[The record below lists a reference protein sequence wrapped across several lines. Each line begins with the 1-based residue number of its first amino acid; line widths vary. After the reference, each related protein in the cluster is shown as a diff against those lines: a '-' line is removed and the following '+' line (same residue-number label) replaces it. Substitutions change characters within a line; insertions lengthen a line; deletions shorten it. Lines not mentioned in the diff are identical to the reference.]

1 MVDRAFATYD
11 AEAGVAGLGV
21 SGVSG
26 YSGEGLLSGPLAT
39 NNVVVRDTATVTLLE
54 NVSVNTL
61 NFTPGGSGTID
72 LGGFKLT
79 LAGGG
84 LISGLEGNDR
94 TNTFQN
100 GTITSGL
107 AGGDLYFHIL
117 SYGGTNRPTNFNAV
131 FADNGGQAVRLITA
145 AGDGGTSVLNLNGV
159 NTNTG
164 GTVFNLGTINL
175 GAGAALGSGGLELV
189 RATLNQ
195 TLGGVIPV
203 QSLTMGGGST
213 LTLAN
218 QANAFTSIT
227 VRNNGAGA
235 TLNLTGTTTLSGGL
249 TVESRDPSAL
259 PSLANGILDLAAQP
273 AAAFVIGSHIANG
286 VSLAPLQPSLN
297 IVSVIQNGGI
307 SKSGNGVL
315 QLSGANTFAGGVN
328 VTAGGL
334 AIGGN
339 SNPLSG
345 VVASGP
351 LGTAAFT
358 MGANTR
364 LITTGTWTV
373 GNAVTFQGDTL
384 FASTSNAASALT
396 INGIATLPSVWNVNV
411 LNPLLTV
418 NLSDASPSI
427 GSDVINKSGL
437 GTINVGNYAGSI
449 LVTGGL
455 SITADG
461 NKRGTFE
468 QLAIGGD
475 ITITGDTAI
484 TVNRTGSG
492 PFSRNKIIQKGA
504 VNITGNIMSV
514 TNLSGY
520 GLEVTGTTT
529 MSGPAHFS
537 VGTASNWLQNS
548 GLILTGVIDD
558 GVTDFGLIKSGPGTL
573 ELRAVNT
580 FGGAGHPQP
589 DEQRLRSR
597 PRRGPDAHHAVRS
610 RRQRQP
616 RARQELRRRPRPHR
630 QQYRLD
636 RPDHRHRRHP
646 APRPQQRSRQ
656 RRDHHLA

>member
-1 MVDRAFATYD
+1 MTGTNGMTKALPGSLFVESPQFISGNTTVNAGTMRLAAGATNTLWYGSSLGVNNGATFDLNGGAQYLTNLYSNDGDSRTNARGGAIVNTAGTQATLAFNTNSAYNGSIAGDIALVKVGTNTITFNFPTSYTGPTFVIGNLNVADSGAIVGTSSFDISRGRLMSINDTGSLYYVANRFSDSAPITMRASEILLSGRVSTDVTERFGAVTLIEGTNQININNGGWGVNSGNILLTSLSRSAGSAATLRFNNLGGFGQPNAVSVKIDTPPTLTNGIIGPWAVVDRAFATYD
-11 AEAGVAGLGV
+11 AVAGVAGLGV

-117 SYGGTNRPTNFNAV
+117 GYGGTNRPTNFNAV

-218 QANAFTSIT
+218 QANTFTSIT

-249 TVESRDPSAL
+249 TVTSIDPSAL
-259 PSLANGILDLAAQP
+259 PSLANGILD
-273 AAAFVIGSHIANG
+273 
-286 VSLAPLQPSLN
+286 
-297 IVSVIQNGGI
+297 
-307 SKSGNGVL
+307 
-315 QLSGANTFAGGVN
+315 
-328 VTAGGL
+328 
-334 AIGGN
+334 
-339 SNPLSG
+339 
-345 VVASGP
+345 
-351 LGTAAFT
+351 AFT
-358 MGANTR
+358 R
-364 LITTGTWTV
+364 IRH
-373 GNAVTFQGDTL
+373 
-384 FASTSNAASALT
+384 
-396 INGIATLPSVWNVNV
+396 
-411 LNPLLTV
+411 
-418 NLSDASPSI
+418 
-427 GSDVINKSGL
+427 GSW
-437 GTINVGNYAGSI
+437 
-449 LVTGGL
+449 
-455 SITADG
+455 
-461 NKRGTFE
+461 
-468 QLAIGGD
+468 Q
-475 ITITGDTAI
+475 
-484 TVNRTGSG
+484 
-492 PFSRNKIIQKGA
+492 
-504 VNITGNIMSV
+504 
-514 TNLSGY
+514 
-520 GLEVTGTTT
+520 
-529 MSGPAHFS
+529 
-537 VGTASNWLQNS
+537 
-548 GLILTGVIDD
+548 
-558 GVTDFGLIKSGPGTL
+558 
-573 ELRAVNT
+573 
-580 FGGAGHPQP
+580 
-589 DEQRLRSR
+589 
-597 PRRGPDAHHAVRS
+597 
-610 RRQRQP
+610 
-616 RARQELRRRPRPHR
+616 
-630 QQYRLD
+630 
-636 RPDHRHRRHP
+636 
-646 APRPQQRSRQ
+646 
-656 RRDHHLA
+656 